1 MEKLY
6 AYIGAATIC
15 LTLSF
20 SLYAEELKKK
30 PEVPDYWVCTPVFLK
45 IDYSY
50 LREGEWIGKE
60 FRKKIGMTIARVN
73 NYPNNVERTWGLVN
87 CVIY

>member
-1 MEKLY
+1 MEKPY

-30 PEVPDYWVCTPVFLK
+30 PEVPDYWLCRPVFVQ

-50 LREGEWIGKE
+50 LREGEWIGNE
-60 FRKKIGMTIARVN
+60 FREKLRENIAKID
-73 NYPNNVERTWGLVN
+73 NYQSDEKRTWGLVN
-87 CVIY
+87 CMF